1 MDQPLILVVDDEPDV
16 AQLLSLQLSSEG
28 YRVQVALD
36 GPTAIE
42 QSRAIEPNLI
52 ILDVM
57 MPHMSGF
64 EVCQKIREF
73 SNAPILMLTA
83 RAQGDK
89 DVAVGLD
96 SGADDYVTKPY
107 SPIQLLARVRALL
120 RRAPAPKNII
130 IAGNGAIKLDRQ
142 RRELR
147 VDERVIDL
155 TPTEYQ
161 LLSLLAEHAGEVV
174 PHDKLLST
182 IWGSGKESDH
192 DSLKVYIWHLRRK
205 LEDNPRQPKLLLTEW
220 GVGYRLAE

>member
-1 MDQPLILVVDDEPDV
+1 MDQTLILVVDDEPDV
-16 AQLLSLQLSSEG
+16 AQLLQLQLSTEG
-28 YRVQVALD
+28 FRVQIALD
-36 GPTAIE
+36 GMTAIDVC
-42 QSRAIEPNLI
+42 RTLEPNLV

-57 MPHMSGF
+57 MPQMSGF
-64 EVCQKIREF
+64 EVCERIREF
-73 SNAPILMLTA
+73 SNVPILMLTA
-83 RAQGDK
+83 RAQGDQ

-120 RRAPAPKNII
+120 RRAPAPKNVIT
-130 IAGNGAIKLDRQ
+130 AGEGAMKLDRQ

-147 VDERVIDL
+147 IEDRVIDL

-161 LLSLLAEHAGEVV
+161 LLNLLAENVGEVV
-174 PHDKLLST
+174 PHEKLLNT

>member
-1 MDQPLILVVDDEPDV
+1 MEQPLIIVVDDEPDV
-16 AQLLSLQLSSEG
+16 AQILSLQLTMEG
-28 YRVQVALD
+28 YRVHSAND

-42 QSRAIEPNLI
+42 LVRAHTPDLV
-52 ILDVM
+52 ILDIM
-57 MPHMSGF
+57 MPNMDGY
-64 EVCQKIREF
+64 EVCNRIREF
-73 SNAPILMLTA
+73 TSTPILMLTA
-83 RAQGDK
+83 NIQDQQ
-89 DVAVGLD
+89 VVSGLD

-120 RRAPAPKNII
+120 RRVPPVRMVIK
-130 IAGNGAIKLDRQ
+130 AGEGALHLDRQ
-142 RRELR
+142 RRELK
-147 VDERVIDL
+147 VNDKVIDL

-161 LLSLLAEHAGEVV
+161 VLMLLAENVGQVV
-174 PHDKLLST
+174 PHEKLLST